1 MPDTPRSAAP
11 PHLSSSQRQFAVDPA
26 SAAPRFLS
34 SPAPP
39 LCLSAVVASPLPYPA
54 QRRPPPNPNRRRNT
68 LSLSRRRRAPPS
80 ICRFR
85 HPAFARDA
93 AGAPPRRPSPM
104 PTTRTPCP
112 CAPFSTATP
121 QSDLRNPLHCT
132 TEKHVIT
139 FYMECRVIIFY
150 MLSRTRCVSLH

>member
-93 AGAPPRRPSPM
+93 AGAPPRRP
-104 PTTRTPCP
+104 CILLN
-112 CAPFSTATP
+112 A
-121 QSDLRNPLHCT
+121 L
-132 TEKHVIT
+132 
-139 FYMECRVIIFY
+139 FY
-150 MLSRTRCVSLH
+150 